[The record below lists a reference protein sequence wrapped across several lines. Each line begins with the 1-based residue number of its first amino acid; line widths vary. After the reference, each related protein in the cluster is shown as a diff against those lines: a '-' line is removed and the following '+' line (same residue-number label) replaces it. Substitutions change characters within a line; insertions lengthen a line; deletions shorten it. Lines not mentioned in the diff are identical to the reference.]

1 MNLHAYY
8 MFERYYFHQND
19 VYWTTSTCNSNG
31 ATLTPACNGLW
42 NGKTTDNAQTV
53 GITWGWQPIEK
64 LKIDLDYTFNLGN
77 AGYSITDGGLFA
89 LGGVANS
96 SMLTAPGPNVNTMLN
111 MLTLRSEY
119 EIIPTVSLIG
129 SATLFNFSDNDYAFN
144 QTATQY
150 SNAFFPG
157 DKKLTTNVVFLWAGV
172 RMRFGIEAPAAPVEV
187 KAAPAAAPARTYLV
201 FFDWDKADLT
211 DRAKQ
216 IIADAARASSHTN
229 TTKIEVDGHADTSGT
244 HQYNQALSLKR
255 AQAVG
260 AELVRDGVP
269 QNIIMISA
277 FGDTRPLVPTG
288 PGIREPQNRRV
299 EIVLK

>member
-1 MNLHAYY
+1 
-8 MFERYYFHQND
+8 
-19 VYWTTSTCNSNG
+19 
-31 ATLTPACNGLW
+31 
-42 NGKTTDNAQTV
+42 
-53 GITWGWQPIEK
+53 
-64 LKIDLDYTFNLGN
+64 
-77 AGYSITDGGLFA
+77 
-89 LGGVANS
+89 
-96 SMLTAPGPNVNTMLN
+96 
-111 MLTLRSEY
+111 
-119 EIIPTVSLIG
+119 
-129 SATLFNFSDNDYAFN
+129 
-144 QTATQY
+144 
-150 SNAFFPG
+150 
-157 DKKLTTNVVFLWAGV
+157 
-172 RMRFGIEAPAAPVEV
+172 
-187 KAAPAAAPARTYLV
+187 V

-216 IIADAARASSHTN
+216 IIADAAQASSHTN

-244 HQYNQALSLKR
+244 RQYNQALSLRR